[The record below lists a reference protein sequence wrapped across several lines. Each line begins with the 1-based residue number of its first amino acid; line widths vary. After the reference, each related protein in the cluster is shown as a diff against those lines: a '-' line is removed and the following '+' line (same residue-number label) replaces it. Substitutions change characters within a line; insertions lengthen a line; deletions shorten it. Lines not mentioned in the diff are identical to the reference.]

1 MSTKPIQ
8 VKEVPTIPRQDR
20 QAAAARVGTLTNLG
34 TTVTEHAT
42 KYPPVRT
49 VALAIGSLC
58 YEVAADLRR
67 VVEEGHGDDILFGVQ
82 LRADTIEQNAN
93 AILLRRDFAD
103 HDAMATGGRVTVG
116 NEGTT
121 P

>member
-8 VKEVPTIPRQDR
+8 VKEVPTTPRQDR
-20 QAAAARVGTLTNLG
+20 QAAAARVATLNDLG
-34 TTVTEHAT
+34 TSVTEHAT

-49 VALAIGSLC
+49 VALAIGSQC

-82 LRADTIEQNAN
+82 LRADAIERNAA
-93 AILLRRDFAD
+93 AILLRRDFSD
-103 HDAMATGGRVTVG
+103 HDAIATGGRVTVAS
-116 NEGTT
+116 EGAT